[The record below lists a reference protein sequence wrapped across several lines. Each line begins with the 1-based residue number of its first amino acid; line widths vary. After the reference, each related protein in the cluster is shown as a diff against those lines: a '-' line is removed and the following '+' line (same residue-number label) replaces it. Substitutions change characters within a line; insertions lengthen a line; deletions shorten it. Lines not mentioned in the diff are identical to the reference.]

1 MKPLR
6 RWQSEC
12 IVQALAHFQNGRHF
26 FVQATPAAGKTRLAA
41 EIAKCLLEKGL
52 IDFVICF
59 APTREVVAGI
69 QRTFTDVLQKRFG
82 DTIGA
87 VGAAY
92 TYQSMAYQSNDFW
105 DIFNKFRILLIFDEI
120 HHCAGHDPLLSNS
133 WGQKI
138 LQYLQ
143 DQATYTVG
151 LSGTPWRSDSLPVAL
166 ARYSDPDERLVC
178 DYCYDL
184 RTAIRDGVC
193 RAPRVTLIDN
203 SMIQLVE
210 EQENS
215 SSVRLFSGVAQLL
228 GESPVSYEDLL
239 RHDDI
244 LNAVLD
250 IGIHKLGKVRR
261 VVPDAGG
268 LVVAAD
274 IEHAHQISEILHAK
288 GESFVVVTSKTP
300 RAHDVIEQYRHS
312 DICWIVAVSMISEG
326 TDIPRLCTCL
336 YLSRIRTELH
346 YRQVLGRILRKIGIE
361 DDMAWLYVIAEP
373 VLRKFSRRI
382 ADDLPDDQATL
393 QTKKL
398 AEHLEK
404 ARTDHGAALISNSG
418 GAEVEE
424 ASAIEHKKY
433 PEKSKLLVNSDF
445 LTLSFSNY
453 YRQYLLSL
461 I

>member
-1 MKPLR
+1 MKMLR

-12 IVQALAHFQNGRHF
+12 IEQALAHFQNGRHF

-41 EIAKCLLEKGL
+41 EIAKCLIEKGL
-52 IDFVICF
+52 VDFAICF

-69 QRTFTDVLQKRFG
+69 QRTFADVLQKRFG

-92 TYQSMAYQSNDFW
+92 TYQSMAYQSADFW
-105 DIFNKFRILLIFDEI
+105 DIFNKFRTLLIFDEI

-133 WGQKI
+133 WGHKI
-138 LQYLQ
+138 LQNLQ
-143 DQATYTVG
+143 NQASYTIG

-166 ARYSDPDERLVC
+166 ARYIEPEERLVC
-178 DYCYDL
+178 DYCYGL

-193 RAPRVTLIDN
+193 RTPRVTLIDN
-203 SMIQLVE
+203 PMIHLVE
-210 EQENS
+210 EHENS
-215 SSVRLFSGVAQLL
+215 SSVRQFSGVAQLL

-250 IGIHKLGKVRR
+250 IGIQKLSEVRQ
-261 VVPDAGG
+261 VVPYAGG
-268 LVVAAD
+268 LVVAVD
-274 IEHAHQISEILHAK
+274 IEHAHQISEILHTK
-288 GESFVVVTSKTP
+288 GESFVVVTSQTP
-300 RAHDVIEQYRHS
+300 RAHDVIEEYRHS
-312 DICWIVAVSMISEG
+312 HIRWVVAVSMISEG

-346 YRQVLGRILRKIGIE
+346 YRQVLGRILRKVGPD

-398 AEHLEK
+398 AEPLRK
-404 ARTDHGAALISNSG
+404 GRTDDGGVQNSSWVDQVTDG
-418 GAEVEE
+418 NQ
-424 ASAIEHKKY
+424 AIATEQ
-433 PEKSKLLVNSDF
+433 PPGQSTVLFNQDR